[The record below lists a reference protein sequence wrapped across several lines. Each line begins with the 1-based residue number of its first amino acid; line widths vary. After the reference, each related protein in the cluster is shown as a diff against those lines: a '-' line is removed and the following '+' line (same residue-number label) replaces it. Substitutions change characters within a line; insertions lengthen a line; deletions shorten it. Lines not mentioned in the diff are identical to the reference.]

1 MTAVRPML
9 GDWEIPRISAIRSL
23 DHRNFAEIRIPGRT
37 GNLLQ
42 DIGASPLRVEIRGSL
57 FGDENRSGFLEAV
70 RGHFNEGKPVT
81 FVADILTATDVQYVV
96 IESLEFDE
104 RGRRPDETNYVIR
117 LKESPPPPPPP
128 DPFGAIDT
136 DLLDQA
142 GALLDSAA
150 GALAA
155 IDALAN
161 MPDIGDPTPPL
172 RNIIDGSRTALERFG
187 AIGGDLFELFGD
199 GDS

>member
-1 MTAVRPML
+1 MRVRPML
-9 GDWEIPRISAIRSL
+9 SDWEIPRISGVRSL
-23 DHRNFAEIRIPGRT
+23 DRRTFAEIRIPGRA
-37 GNLLQ
+37 GSLLQ
-42 DIGASPLRVEIRGSL
+42 DIGASPLRVEIRGSVY
-57 FGDENRSGFLEAV
+57 GDETRSALLDAV
-70 RGHFNEGKPVT
+70 RGQFNAGNPVT

-96 IESLEFDE
+96 IESLAFNEH
-104 RGRRPDETNYVIR
+104 GTRPDETDYVIV
-117 LKESPPPPPPP
+117 LKESPPPPAPP

-142 GALLDSAA
+142 GSLLDSAA

-161 MPDIGDPTPPL
+161 LPDIGDPTPPL
-172 RNIIDGSRTALERFG
+172 RNIIDGSRTALESFT

-199 GDS
+199 PDA